1 MTLTIPYHMM
11 MCSAIN
17 AQGKEKEGH
26 SWLWCCLPKQVVCA
40 EAQLSRRWLVTC
52 PMMGSN
58 EEIPFFFFS
67 FAYVEFFLNLLKLL
81 LSQSASLLT
90 FLLFSPCP
98 AGEESEQ
105 AALWVFGWGQPNEVL
120 S

>member
-1 MTLTIPYHMM
+1 
-11 MCSAIN
+11 
-17 AQGKEKEGH
+17 
-26 SWLWCCLPKQVVCA
+26 
-40 EAQLSRRWLVTC
+40 
-52 PMMGSN
+52 MMGSN
-58 EEIPFFFFS
+58 EEIPFFFF
-67 FAYVEFFLNLLKLL
+67 FAYVEFLLNLLKLL

-105 AALWVFGWGQPNEVL
+105 AAMWVFGWGQPNTVL